1 MLFREGDPQS
11 QRMAACLAD
20 HLAQAYPQPEFLLL
34 EGRPRIPELEGAPC
48 PGAALRL
55 LYRDNPQDEA
65 WIVRNTGPVGK
76 ALAQGLEEACRG

>member
-1 MLFREGDPQS
+1 MLFQEGDP
-11 QRMAACLAD
+11 
-20 HLAQAYPQPEFLLL
+20 
-34 EGRPRIPELEGAPC
+34 RPGV
-48 PGAALRL
+48 ALRL